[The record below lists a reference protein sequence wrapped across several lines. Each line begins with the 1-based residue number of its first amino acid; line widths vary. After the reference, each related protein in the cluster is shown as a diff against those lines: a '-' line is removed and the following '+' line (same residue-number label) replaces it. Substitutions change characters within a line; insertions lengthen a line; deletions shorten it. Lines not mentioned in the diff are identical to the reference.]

1 MKEMHHLATRIHG
14 AFRASMHPTSLP
26 MTNSPDTSRIDA
38 LEFRIAHQDATIE
51 ELNAAVTEQWKL
63 IDRLERRISA
73 LNERVAEAEA
83 SAGSAPAANK
93 PPPHY

>member
-1 MKEMHHLATRIHG
+1 MLNPPYT
-14 AFRASMHPTSLP
+14 PP

-38 LEFRIAHQDATIE
+38 LEIRIAHQDATIE

-63 IDRLERRISA
+63 IDRLERRIAA

>member
-1 MKEMHHLATRIHG
+1 MAGLRCAPSTAYSVH
-14 AFRASMHPTSLP
+14 
-26 MTNSPDTSRIDA
+26 MTDTSRLDA
-38 LEFRIAHQDATIE
+38 LEIRIAHQDATIE

-63 IDRLERRISA
+63 IDRLERRIAA